1 MIAPA
6 AEPLDRLVLES
17 GGELTLPGPV
27 LRRLRLHQPEPFLAF
42 PQGRHAVQL
51 LRAGVTLGSVQKV
64 REAALS
70 GDLERF
76 GIADL
81 FSLVNMSRRTGLL
94 LIVADAAQKSVH
106 FQRGEIVFAES
117 NLFHDRLGQILYRVG
132 KLSRE
137 ALDEA
142 EANLRSGQR
151 FGALLLERKLIDVN
165 ALWWG
170 IKHQIEEIVYSVFA
184 LKEGNFFFFDGGFL
198 EPELLHFTIDTN
210 GVLMEGYQRLD
221 EWSVIRARIPGPDT
235 VLLPTGKA
243 LAEKLSENL
252 IQLLRRVD
260 GRRSVDEIVRAAG
273 WGEFNT
279 YKLLYQLLQ
288 AGLVNARDVAAAGP
302 PTADREDPL
311 AAELNA
317 LIETHN
323 RAFLLIQDVLRAKTV
338 EADFGRLFQAF
349 LRNASHRTRGVLQ
362 GLELGGPRPFT
373 FPPRQLLENLDEL
386 DRFEAHTT
394 SQGRD
399 LPPSDSRCE
408 RLETALAEW
417 MALLTAALRNLLP
430 ASEARELVGYAQT
443 IARSG
448 RTAIQR
454 PDNLAGA
461 K

>member
-6 AEPLDRLVLES
+6 EEAIHRIVLES

-51 LRAGVTLGSVQKV
+51 LRSGVTLGSIRKV

-142 EANLRSGQR
+142 EANLRAGQR
-151 FGALLLERKLIDVN
+151 FGAMLLERKLIDVN

-221 EWSVIRARIPGPDT
+221 EWSVIRARIPGPET

-243 LAEKLSENL
+243 LQEKLSENL
-252 IQLLRRVD
+252 VQLLRRVD
-260 GRRSVDEIVRAAG
+260 GRRSVDELVRAAG

-288 AGLVNARDVAAAGP
+288 AGLVNAQDAETAAPPAAA
-302 PTADREDPL
+302 ADADPL
-311 AAELNA
+311 AAELTA

-399 LPPSDSRCE
+399 LPPGDSRCE

-430 ASEARELVGYAQT
+430 ASEARELAGYART
-443 IARSG
+443 IAGSARA
-448 RTAIQR
+448 T
-454 PDNLAGA
+454 
-461 K
+461 

>member
-6 AEPLDRLVLES
+6 EESAQRVILES

-27 LRRLRLHQPEPFLAF
+27 LRQLRLHQPEPFLAF

-51 LRAGVTLGSVQKV
+51 LRAGMTFGSIKKVQEV
-64 REAALS
+64 VLS

-81 FSLVNMSRRTGLL
+81 FSLVNMSRRSGLL
-94 LIVADAAQKSVH
+94 LIIAEAAQKAIH

-142 EANLRSGQR
+142 EAHVRPGQR
-151 FGALLLERKLIDVN
+151 FGAMLLERRLIDVH

-184 LKEGNFFFFDGGFL
+184 LKAGNFFFFDGGFL

-221 EWSVIRARIPGPDT
+221 EWGVIRAQIPGPGT

-243 LAEKLSENL
+243 LQEKLGESL
-252 IQLLRRVD
+252 VQLLRRVD
-260 GRRSVDEIVRAAG
+260 GRKSVDEIVRATG

-279 YKLLYQLLQ
+279 YKLLYQLLK
-288 AGLVNARDVAAAGP
+288 AGLVNARDAASAVP
-302 PTADREDPL
+302 PNTATDADPL
-311 AAELNA
+311 AAELTA

-323 RAFLLIQDVLRAKTV
+323 RAFLLVQDVLRAKAV
-338 EADFGRLFQAF
+338 EAD
-349 LRNASHRTRGVLQ
+349 
-362 GLELGGPRPFT
+362 
-373 FPPRQLLENLDEL
+373 
-386 DRFEAHTT
+386 EA
-394 SQGRD
+394 
-399 LPPSDSRCE
+399 
-408 RLETALAEW
+408 
-417 MALLTAALRNLLP
+417 P
-430 ASEARELVGYAQT
+430 AVTGTQT
-443 IARSG
+443 
-448 RTAIQR
+448 
-454 PDNLAGA
+454 P
-461 K
+461 